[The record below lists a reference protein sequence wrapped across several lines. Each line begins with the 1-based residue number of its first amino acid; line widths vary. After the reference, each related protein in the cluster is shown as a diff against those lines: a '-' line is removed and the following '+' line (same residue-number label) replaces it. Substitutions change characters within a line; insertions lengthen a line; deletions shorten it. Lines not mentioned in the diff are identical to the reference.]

1 MNEVEQRAA
10 LAAAIA
16 ASEESLAALSRMLG
30 RNVAWL
36 QQYFTRGTPRL
47 LPEEARRR
55 LASYLGVADEALGG
69 PPAPALIRRLDVA
82 ASAGPGRLSDRDAPT
97 GEEPIA
103 ADTLRRLG
111 VKADN
116 LRWLRVEG
124 DSMVPLLNH
133 GDRILVDHARRLP
146 ASRDDGLWVVRID
159 GAVLVKHLHRAGRV
173 MRVISANE
181 AYPDVEHPAD
191 GLEVLGRVVRMM
203 RDF

>member
-1 MNEVEQRAA
+1 MTEAEQRAA

-16 ASEESLAALSRMLG
+16 AREESLASLSRMLG

-55 LASYLGVADEALGG
+55 LASYLGTTEEALGG
-69 PPAPALIRRLDVA
+69 PAAPALIQRLDVA
-82 ASAGPGRLSDRDAPT
+82 ASAGPGRHADRDART
-97 GEEPIA
+97 GDEPIA

-111 VKADN
+111 VKVDD

-124 DSMVPLLNH
+124 DSMVPLLND
-133 GDRILVDHARRLP
+133 GDRILVDHARRSP
-146 ASRDDGLWVVRID
+146 RSSDDALWVIRIE
-159 GAVLVKHLHRAGRV
+159 GAVMVKHLHRAGSVVRI
-173 MRVISANE
+173 ISANG

-191 GLEVLGRVVRMM
+191 TIEVLGRVVRMM